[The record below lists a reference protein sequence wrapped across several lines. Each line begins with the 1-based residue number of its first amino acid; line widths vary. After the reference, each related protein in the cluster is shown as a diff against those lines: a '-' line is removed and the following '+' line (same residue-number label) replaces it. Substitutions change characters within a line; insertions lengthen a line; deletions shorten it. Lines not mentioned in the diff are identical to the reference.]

1 MIIYIQIKG
10 LTNIFFRVLN
20 NINLVLSRFNE
31 SIFVLSQVEI
41 FSNSVFSIVEIVHKS
56 FPKKNILVSSAN
68 NTNFTIFEDIFK
80 SLNKYI
86 TKTIKGQE
94 LNLVGHHKKLT
105 YDMKNIHN

>member
-41 FSNSVFSIVEIVHKS
+41 FSNSVFSIVVEIVHKS
-56 FPKKNILVSSAN
+56 FPEKNILVSSAN

-80 SLNKYI
+80 SLIYNKNN
-86 TKTIKGQE
+86 KGPRIEPCRTPQE
-94 LNLVGHHKKLT
+94 INLRHEKHP
-105 YDMKNIHN
+105 